1 MEISWYGQS
10 CFRLRSRGLALVTDP
25 YSPETGLKLPRLT
38 ANVVTVSH
46 DHEDHNYVK
55 GVKGSPYVITG
66 PGEYEVGGVFVF
78 GVATYHDARQGEE
91 RGKNTA
97 YLIEFEGVTICHLG
111 DLGHALTQEQVE
123 QLNGIDVLL
132 IPVGGR
138 TTLTGARAAEVVG
151 VLEPKVVIP
160 MHYKIRGLEASLE
173 TANRFLKEMGV
184 ETPERMEALT
194 ITEGQYEEAEDT
206 RVVLLEPLNDSK

>member
-66 PGEYEVGGVFVF
+66 PGEY
-78 GVATYHDARQGEE
+78 
-91 RGKNTA
+91 
-97 YLIEFEGVTICHLG
+97 
-111 DLGHALTQEQVE
+111 
-123 QLNGIDVLL
+123 
-132 IPVGGR
+132 
-138 TTLTGARAAEVVG
+138 
-151 VLEPKVVIP
+151 
-160 MHYKIRGLEASLE
+160 
-173 TANRFLKEMGV
+173 
-184 ETPERMEALT
+184 
-194 ITEGQYEEAEDT
+194 
-206 RVVLLEPLNDSK
+206 

>member
-1 MEISWYGQS
+1 M
-10 CFRLRSRGLALVTDP
+10 
-25 YSPETGLKLPRLT
+25 
-38 ANVVTVSH
+38 
-46 DHEDHNYVK
+46 
-55 GVKGSPYVITG
+55 
-66 PGEYEVGGVFVF
+66 
-78 GVATYHDARQGEE
+78 
-91 RGKNTA
+91 
-97 YLIEFEGVTICHLG
+97 
-111 DLGHALTQEQVE
+111 E

-184 ETPERMEALT
+184 ETPERMETLT
-194 ITEGQYEEAEDT
+194 ITEGQYEEADDT
-206 RVVLLEPLNDSK
+206 RVVLLEPLNESK

>member
-184 ETPERMEALT
+184 ETPERMETLT
-194 ITEGQYEEAEDT
+194 ITEGQYEEADDT
-206 RVVLLEPLNDSK
+206 RVVLLEPLNESK